1 MIPHQKKLLAKKIYQ
16 GKSLRI
22 NKLNYVLQVSEN
34 INENSPSYSLDIKHE
49 NYLLSEFLYLQTQ
62 KACNCD
68 SEVSSS
74 IELLDKNKDN
84 EDNLNSIFYNVKT
97 LLAKWEDNDNSFIH
111 VFVNTTAIKK
121 YEMEKSRN
129 EVMQLMFSS
138 VSHEFRTP
146 INAFTNSISFIESN
160 YNLFLHK
167 INDSTLLNFKDDIL
181 PQKIKDA
188 NDKFFKIW
196 KISATSLMS
205 LVEDILDIAKI
216 QAGTFSLNNQTF
228 IIDTLIKDIEFM
240 FDFQWN
246 QKGIA
251 FNIDVSDELKQSS
264 FWSDIGRIKQV
275 LINLISNA
283 YKFTMNGRITLHVS
297 LDHIFDDNLFEREK
311 FLKFIVHDTGVG
323 INEKDISKLFTLFG
337 TIKWYQNLNSRGT
350 GLGLAISKKIVES
363 LGGTI
368 KIKIINYLSWKY
380 FYINI

>member
-1 MIPHQKKLLAKKIYQ
+1 MQMI
-16 GKSLRI
+16 S
-22 NKLNYVLQVSEN
+22 
-34 INENSPSYSLDIKHE
+34 
-49 NYLLSEFLYLQTQ
+49 
-62 KACNCD
+62 
-68 SEVSSS
+68 
-74 IELLDKNKDN
+74 
-84 EDNLNSIFYNVKT
+84 
-97 LLAKWEDNDNSFIH
+97 
-111 VFVNTTAIKK
+111 
-121 YEMEKSRN
+121 
-129 EVMQLMFSS
+129 
-138 VSHEFRTP
+138 
-146 INAFTNSISFIESN
+146 
-160 YNLFLHK
+160 
-167 INDSTLLNFKDDIL
+167 
-181 PQKIKDA
+181 
-188 NDKFFKIW
+188 FFKIW

>member
-1 MIPHQKKLLAKKIYQ
+1 M
-16 GKSLRI
+16 
-22 NKLNYVLQVSEN
+22 SEN

-62 KACNCD
+62 KAWNCD

-84 EDNLNSIFYNVKT
+84 EDNSNSIFYNVKT

-160 YNLFLHK
+160 YNSFLHK

-188 NDKFFKIW
+188 NDKFF
-196 KISATSLMS
+196 
-205 LVEDILDIAKI
+205 
-216 QAGTFSLNNQTF
+216 
-228 IIDTLIKDIEFM
+228 
-240 FDFQWN
+240 
-246 QKGIA
+246 
-251 FNIDVSDELKQSS
+251 
-264 FWSDIGRIKQV
+264 
-275 LINLISNA
+275 
-283 YKFTMNGRITLHVS
+283 
-297 LDHIFDDNLFEREK
+297 
-311 FLKFIVHDTGVG
+311 
-323 INEKDISKLFTLFG
+323 
-337 TIKWYQNLNSRGT
+337 
-350 GLGLAISKKIVES
+350 
-363 LGGTI
+363 
-368 KIKIINYLSWKY
+368 
-380 FYINI
+380 